1 MLDRRKGDPE
11 KTSIRKADS
20 NSRKSSSAGE
30 TRDQNQGR
38 QKPESKS
45 RNISSLEAR
54 FPRCFQEIKFESSKT
69 KHKKSAKQVLDSV
82 FSGDE
87 ECLEV
92 DQEGKPLATPLVQSQ
107 IFP

>member
-1 MLDRRKGDPE
+1 M
-11 KTSIRKADS
+11 
-20 NSRKSSSAGE
+20 SSS
-30 TRDQNQGR
+30 TSQVRDQNQVK

-54 FPRCFQEIKFESSKT
+54 FPRYFQEIKFESSKT
-69 KHKKSAKQVLDSV
+69 KHKIDAEHILDSV

-87 ECLEV
+87 DCLEV

-107 IFP
+107 IFPKTFLETILTSVAALRNLVTK